1 MVDIAFVF
9 PGQGSQFVGM
19 GQDFY
24 DSMPEARKM
33 YDEANEVLEK
43 DLKSICFKGP
53 DETLTLTEN
62 TQPAILVHSII
73 ALKMLREHDIDC
85 VLAAGHS
92 LGEYSALVA
101 AGAVS
106 FRDAVRLVSLRGRF
120 MQEAVPIGVGAMAAI
135 IGIPVDRIRELCENA
150 TQKDQLVQPA
160 NLNSPE
166 QTVIAGHKEA
176 VEKVCD
182 AAKEAGAKKAI
193 LLPVSAPFH
202 CPLMKPAEIKLQQ
215 ELEKTE
221 FQDLSF
227 PVITNV
233 EANPN
238 SKGAEAKEY
247 LRQQVCSPV
256 RWAETMKTI
265 ADQGVRTV
273 IELGPGKVLSGL
285 MRRFDKSIKCYQV
298 NDIRSLEQTVSALK
312 QD

>member
-1 MVDIAFVF
+1 MVELAFVF

-19 GQDFY
+19 GEDFY
-24 DSMPEARKM
+24 ASMPEARKM
-33 YDEANEVLEK
+33 YEEANEVLQK
-43 DLKSICFKGP
+43 DLKSICFNGP
-53 DETLTLTEN
+53 DETLMLTEN

-101 AGAVS
+101 AGAIS

-135 IGIPVDRIRELCENA
+135 IGMPADRIRELCEKA
-150 TQKDQLVQPA
+150 TQKGQLVQPA

-176 VEKVCD
+176 VESVCHE
-182 AAKEAGAKKAI
+182 AKEAGAKKAV

-233 EANPN
+233 EAKPN
-238 SKGAEAKEY
+238 SKAADAKEY
-247 LRQQVCSPV
+247 LRQQVCSSV
-256 RWAETMKTI
+256 RWAETMKCI
-265 ADQGVRTV
+265 ADHGIRTV
-273 IELGPGKVLSGL
+273 VELGPGKVLSGL
-285 MRRFDKSIKCYQV
+285 IRRFDKSIQCYQV
-298 NDIRSLEQTVSALK
+298 NDTRSLEQTVSALK